1 MPSACRRSTAIAFL
15 ACAVLSPARADIT
28 SAELLEDFGLTPDEI
43 AELENGEVLAFSDEE
58 IEFSKRELATDAMV
72 QVDTDHS
79 AILLALKEDA
89 TLIPVKLLQEYHTI
103 TDESDFA
110 GVELTE
116 DNFAEVEKLFGSKL
130 GKEFNLS
137 AGEIT
142 TVQQILEPHR
152 GGTRA
157 QMIEAASTAM
167 RAVLKGRYNAYRTS
181 GIAGIEPYQ
190 RSSRKRVD
198 IGAELQLTNNAAA
211 VYRDEFPEF
220 VRVLG
225 AYPEGAECCEHEY
238 RWLKVRIRKR
248 NAFALAHTIIL
259 STDDFAIIT
268 ERHFYISN
276 TLNSVQITVL
286 WLPHGD
292 KGSIGLA
299 MSASADVLDSVMGR
313 VLRGVG
319 RNLAKDMVTDAMIDI
334 RDDLEAKSPDD

>member
-1 MPSACRRSTAIAFL
+1 M
-15 ACAVLSPARADIT
+15 T

-43 AELENGEVLAFSDEE
+43 AELESGEVLAFSDEE

-79 AILLALKEDA
+79 TILQALKEDA
-89 TLIPVKLLQEYHTI
+89 TLIPVKLLQDYHQVTE
-103 TDESDFA
+103 ESDFA
-110 GVELTE
+110 GVEFTD

-137 AGEIT
+137 AAEIT
-142 TVQQILEPHR
+142 TVQRILEPHR
-152 GGTRA
+152 SGTRA
-157 QMIEAASTAM
+157 QMIEAASAAM
-167 RAVLKGRYNAYRTS
+167 RAVLTGRYNAYRAS

-198 IGAELQLTNNAAA
+198 VGAELQLTNDAAA

-225 AYPEGAECCEHEY
+225 AYPEGAECCEHIY
-238 RWLKVRIRKR
+238 RWIKVRIRKR
-248 NAFALAHTIIL
+248 HAFALAHTIIQA
-259 STDDFAIIT
+259 TDDFAIFT
-268 ERHFYISN
+268 ERHFYVSN
-276 TLNSVQITVL
+276 TLNSVQLTVL

-292 KGSIGLA
+292 QGSIGLA

-313 VLRGVG
+313 MLRGVG
-319 RNLAKDMVTDAMIDI
+319 RNLAKDMVTDAMVDI
-334 RDDLEAKSPDD
+334 KNDLEAEQSEE